1 MYLVLDTFAAPMNPP
16 ALCTNEDEDG
26 DTLMFGTYEEADAF
40 CVENCQ
46 EYQVIKKVEL

>member
-26 DTLMFGTYEEADAF
+26 MFGTYEEADAF
-40 CVENCQ
+40 GVENCQ